1 MDIFDY
7 AMKMEKEG
15 ESFYLILASNAMNKG
30 LKDIF
35 NLLAKEESKHYK
47 VFQAMKEENK
57 IQFQEHTLLPAVKS
71 IFKTMKEEDMIFD
84 GDLDQK
90 EAWIKAQELEKKSE
104 EFYLEKSRQATDRG
118 QKLIF
123 QKLATEEKQHYWLL
137 DNLIEF
143 LARPDRWLENAEWS
157 HFEEY

>member
-1 MDIFDY
+1 MNIFDY

-35 NLLAKEESKHYK
+35 NLLAKEESKHYQIFK
-47 VFQAMKEENK
+47 AMKEENT

-71 IFKTMKEEDMIFD
+71 IFKTMKEEDTIFD
-84 GDLDQK
+84 GNLDHK

-104 EFYLEKSRQATDRG
+104 EFYLEKSRQATDKG
-118 QKLIF
+118 QIIIF
-123 QKLATEEKQHYWLL
+123 QKLAAEEKQHYWLL

-143 LARPDRWLENAEWS
+143 ISRPDHWLENAEWN
-157 HFEEY
+157 HMDEY